1 MDPAAALQ
9 QNDVHRQTLGT
20 VRQRGTV
27 QMQAVPVIATEMASS
42 AKVLHQPA
50 RQQLG
55 LGDRRERQV
64 CGRGARPCYRH
75 VTEHMILSPP
85 VVLSAEP
92 SARLVAA
99 SRRGSSDG
107 SSPPSAAELV
117 GRPRKWSSGRGGCAW
132 SSATAAHDDPA
143 PLMTAESRP
152 CGALGP
158 TLRERGC
165 VSRDI
170 AARGL
175 DLFLRISGPI
185 ASFSAIGRLENAR
198 CAFL

>member
-1 MDPAAALQ
+1 M
-9 QNDVHRQTLGT
+9 T
-20 VRQRGTV
+20 VR
-27 QMQAVPVIATEMASS
+27 AS
-42 AKVLHQPA
+42 VFRCWP

-75 VTEHMILSPP
+75 VTGNMILSPF

-92 SARLVAA
+92 SAERSAQ
-99 SRRGSSDG
+99 RNFGSLTG

-117 GRPRKWSSGRGGCAW
+117 GRSRKWSSGRGGCAW
-132 SSATAAHDDPA
+132 SSATVAHDDPA
-143 PLMTAESRP
+143 PLMTAEARP
-152 CGALGP
+152 RGALGP

-175 DLFLRISGPI
+175 DTFLQVRGPI
-185 ASFSAIGRLENAR
+185 VSWPAPTIARTNAPKARALRPRSPIERASSRIEGKTDCTRTPTLGD
-198 CAFL
+198 